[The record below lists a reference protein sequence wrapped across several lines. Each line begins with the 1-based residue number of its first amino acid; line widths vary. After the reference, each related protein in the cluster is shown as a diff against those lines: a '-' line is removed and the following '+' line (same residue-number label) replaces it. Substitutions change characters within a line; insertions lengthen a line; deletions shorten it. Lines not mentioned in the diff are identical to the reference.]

1 MIEDVI
7 LEESTRGMDELR
19 KYLPVGFCGRAAEF
33 LYENMDTVVIATGFY
48 VDGSCETDGLV
59 GSVMLGEVLQEMG
72 SDVFLVTDRYCFE
85 VFEKMKVPF
94 EVFRFPIVNEKES
107 KRAAAHIVSVV
118 DPSVLVSV
126 ERCGMAK
133 DGRYYNMHGTNITE
147 YTAKIDV
154 LFEFPKTIGVG
165 DGGNEIGMGNIYDA
179 VAKTVVNGEKIASI
193 IDTTHLVVS
202 TVSNWGVYGL
212 LAYLSEFEGEMLLRN
227 EDDILKNAVKAGAI
241 DSSSTHYE
249 LKVDGIP
256 LEKTNEIIKK
266 LKQEITI

>member
-7 LEESTRGMDELR
+7 LEESARGMDELR
-19 KYLPVGFCGRAAEF
+19 EYLPVDFCGKAAQF
-33 LYENMDTVVIATGFY
+33 LYENMGTVGIVTGFY
-48 VDGSCETDGLV
+48 VDGFCETDGIV
-59 GSVMLGEVLQEMG
+59 GSVMLGEVLQKMG
-72 SDVFLVTDRYCFE
+72 SDVFLVTDRYCFN

-94 EVFRFPIVNEKES
+94 EVYRFPIVDEKES

-133 DGRYYNMHGTNITE
+133 DGLYYNMHGINISE

-154 LFEFPKTIGVG
+154 LFEFPRTIGIG
-165 DGGNEIGMGNIYDA
+165 DGGNEIGMGNVYDA
-179 VAKTVVNGEKIASI
+179 VIKTVVHGEKIACI
-193 IDTTHLVVS
+193 IDTTYLVVS

-212 LAYLSEFEGEMLLRN
+212 LTYLSEFEGEMFLRN
-227 EDDILKNAVKAGAI
+227 EDDILRSAVKAGAV
-241 DSSSTHYE
+241 DSSSMQCD
-249 LKVDGIP
+249 LKVDGFP